1 MMQSLDILRM
11 AQAYAA
17 HAGLRQQAIAQN
29 VANADTPGYRAREA
43 VGFSEFLTATSAPGT
58 RAGGTQAPPPRPRDL
73 IRPDTDAPT
82 APNGNSVSLER
93 EMMRAAEA
101 RQQHEMALGI
111 YSTVRDILRATI
123 SR

>member
-29 VANADTPGYRAREA
+29 VANADTPGFRARQA
-43 VGFSEFLTATSAPGT
+43 VGFSEFLAATSAHSPRPGML
-58 RAGGTQAPPPRPRDL
+58 QPPPPRPETL
-73 IRPDTDAPT
+73 IRPDRDAPT